1 MSFDPDDG
9 FRCSG
14 LANVRAFVVFGESVV
29 DAVYAAAVSAH
40 VGDEFFRPADGAAF
54 HDCPVI
60 VCLPT

>member
-1 MSFDPDDG
+1 MLDVG
-9 FRCSG
+9 A
-14 LANVRAFVVFGESVV
+14 LVVFGESVV
-29 DAVYAAAVSAH
+29 DAVDAVAVSAY

>member
-1 MSFDPDDG
+1 LFHPDDG
-9 FRCSG
+9 LWCSCLLEVG
-14 LANVRAFVVFGESVV
+14 AFVVFGESVV
-29 DAVYAAAVSAH
+29 DAVDAATVSAY

>member
-1 MSFDPDDG
+1 MFHPDDG
-9 FRCSG
+9 SWGSCLLDVG
-14 LANVRAFVVFGESVV
+14 AFVVFGESVV
-29 DAVYAAAVSAH
+29 DAVDAAAVSAD